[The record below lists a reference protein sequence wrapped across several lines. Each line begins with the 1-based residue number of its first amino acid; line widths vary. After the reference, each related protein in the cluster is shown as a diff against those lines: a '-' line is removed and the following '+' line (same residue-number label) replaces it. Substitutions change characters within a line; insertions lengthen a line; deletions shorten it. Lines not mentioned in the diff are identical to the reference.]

1 MRHSTFLAA
10 SLLALAAVAPLA
22 AQDRAPADDEAPR
35 TPRTRTTTAP
45 ADTRTLLGLALSY
58 SGASRDTLGA
68 LVSAVVPDGPAERAG
83 IDAGNRI
90 AAINGVSLR
99 VDAESIEEAGAG
111 DAMLRRAT
119 RAISTIQPG
128 DDVELRVF
136 SGGRYRTVT
145 VQTAQPGR
153 ATPVQEERPAA
164 PAATAET
171 TKSPESLATVVDAI
185 AALQAQLRRLEQN
198 QGTGPTLDSLTAL
211 EEDLGAIRRRVRAL
225 QTTPDRGG
233 SSRPTASGDALP
245 GLSVSTVADEL
256 VPVLGEGSE
265 SGLLVLKAD
274 DSWDPI
280 RPGDVILRIN
290 GATATVERLRAAR
303 SSSRASTVDVLRR
316 KREIAVVLDPGGQR

>member
-1 MRHSTFLAA
+1 MPRHSNMLAA
-10 SLLALAAVAPLA
+10 GLIALAAARPA
-22 AQDRAPADDEAPR
+22 GAQDRAPADDD
-35 TPRTRTTTAP
+35 TPRTTRTRASTAP
-45 ADTRTLLGLALSY
+45 ADTRSLLGLALSY
-58 SGASRDTLGA
+58 SGAPRDTLGA
-68 LVSAVVPDGPAERAG
+68 LVSSVVPDGPAERAG

-99 VDAESIEEAGAG
+99 VDAESVEEAGAG

-119 RAISTIQPG
+119 RAVSAIQPG

-145 VQTAQPGR
+145 VQSAPPGR
-153 ATPVQEERPAA
+153 AAPAPAERAA
-164 PAATAET
+164 PPMPAEES
-171 TKSPESLATVVDAI
+171 KSPESLATVVDAI

-198 QGTGPTLDSLTAL
+198 QGAGPTLDSLTAL

-225 QTTPDRGG
+225 QTTPERAG
-233 SSRPTASGDALP
+233 SSRPSAGGDALP

-303 SSSRASTVDVLRR
+303 GSARASTIDVLRR
-316 KREIAVVLDPGGQR
+316 KREISVVLDPGDQR